1 MVFIYSILYLIIV
14 VSLILM
20 LFNSKFSTYVLIFVV
35 LAPMSAVLPSESLL
49 INGLNIIEL
58 LHVLFIVKCFL
69 HRSSFRSS
77 LPLSDLQK
85 YAIYLTVFFIA
96 IYYSTIHVKTY
107 IFITHSHISFSKL
120 IIHLIKGLL
129 TTICIIMII
138 KCSNNPEVIKSIK
151 KGLIW
156 GFIFYGISVFFS
168 EVFIEL
174 GLDIG
179 DRLDHGYYKGDS
191 IWLQRGSGL
200 INGDGALAAHYFS
213 LGAAFFLSIYEKS
226 KRPKYILGIMLM
238 FLATIYTASR
248 TCSVIL
254 VLILSLYTLKNIR
267 RNMFGTIVVFSLTLF
282 LFYSTGNY
290 LIERMFELGEG
301 YYLEETGRFVY
312 QSYYLNEMINNPKY
326 FLTGYT
332 ERSSL
337 PKWRNPH
344 NQFFGTVYWGG
355 LLYLFAF
362 LAILFNIYRQNRM
375 LNKSSGSITLL
386 YVFIAFCFPYFFNPD
401 SFILYFPI
409 IISISQNYF
418 QVNTNL
424 KIN

>member
-1 MVFIYSILYLIIV
+1 
-14 VSLILM
+14 M
-20 LFNSKFSTYVLIFVV
+20 LFNGKFSTYVLIFIV
-35 LAPMSAVLPSESLL
+35 LAPMGPLLPYDALL
-49 INGLNIIEL
+49 LRGLNINEL
-58 LHVLFIVKCFL
+58 LLILFIVKYFQD
-69 HRSSFRSS
+69 RSSYHSS
-77 LPLSDLQK
+77 LATSDLQK
-85 YAIYLTVFFIA
+85 YAIYITIFFIA

-107 IFITHSHISFSKL
+107 IFIAHSHISFSTL
-120 IIHLIKGLL
+120 IIRLIKGLL

-179 DRLDHGYYKGDS
+179 DRLDYGYYKGDS

-226 KRPKYILGIMLM
+226 KRPKYILGILLM

-267 RNMFGTIVVFSLTLF
+267 RNMFGTIGVLSLTLF

-290 LIERMFELGEG
+290 LIERMFEISEE
-301 YYLEETGRFVY
+301 YYLEDSNRFVY
-312 QSYYLNEMINNPKY
+312 QLYYFNEMINNPKIL
-326 FLTGYT
+326 LTGYT

-337 PKWRNPH
+337 LKWRNPH

-375 LNKSSGSITLL
+375 LNKSSGSITLF
-386 YVFIAFCFPYFFNPD
+386 YVFIAFCLPYFFNPD
-401 SFILYFPI
+401 SFILYFPL

-424 KIN
+424 EIIS